1 MRKTSQRGCNK
12 NQEDKKLR
20 RPVKEEIT
28 LKQRR
33 VELKDRRWEIRE
45 NKGNK
50 IF

>member
-1 MRKTSQRGCNK
+1 MRKRCQRGCNK

-33 VELKDRRWEIRE
+33 VELKNRRWEIRE
-45 NKGNK
+45 NEGNK
-50 IF
+50 IL